1 VALAHARTT
10 QLKPGTLARLEPHAQ
25 RSQPNP
31 DSVHDESTF
40 VAFVRALLEDRRL
53 ANAVEDGP
61 YGAPRGWQN
70 GTVEDFLSGALTWAE
85 DSNFGRTQGLTDEAN
100 PWRRLAVFL
109 YCGKIYE

>member
-1 VALAHARTT
+1 MHSDVN
-10 QLKPGTLARLEPHAQ
+10 
-25 RSQPNP
+25 PNP

-40 VAFVRALLEDRRL
+40 VAFARALLEDRRL
-53 ANAVEDGP
+53 ASAVEDGR

-70 GTVEDFLSGALTWAE
+70 DTVEDFLGGALAWAE

-100 PWRRLAVFL
+100 PWTRLAVFL